1 MSFSDLMSSGRGPGV
16 IGMLLALV
24 VLVGFGLLFMFA
36 FDEGMQGKDQSIESM
51 IAHDAKEIE
60 NLTGGIANGEKEL
73 TKGPSLLA
81 KSKELG
87 AVKMEN
93 RIREG
98 SIDSLK
104 KGIDS
109 ANEAIAARN
118 KDFEAYKDEFRA
130 FIRGNAKG
138 QTMER
143 LETRR
148 GDVYENV
155 TIREVTAIGIQ
166 IMHSGGQK
174 RIAFEDLSDEIQD
187 QFQFDPKQKAA
198 AVAVE
203 VATRN
208 EHEKEQDQFGEEE
221 KRKAAEQKKKDAAE
235 LREKTIRAIAVK
247 RSRIESLGKEIE
259 GLQKAIPM
267 ESMKRISNAPQM
279 KLQLSNKQRELSA
292 LQADVA
298 RLQGTL

>member
-51 IAHDAKEIE
+51 IAHDAKVIE

-87 AVKMEN
+87 AMKTEN

-104 KGIDS
+104 KGIAS
-109 ANEAIAARN
+109 ANEAIAAKN
-118 KDFEAYKDEFRA
+118 KELEAYKDEFRA
-130 FIRGNAKG
+130 FARGKAKG
-138 QTMER
+138 RTMAR

-155 TIREVTAIGIQ
+155 TIREVTAIGMQ
-166 IMHSGGQK
+166 IMHDGGQK
-174 RIAFEDLSDEIQD
+174 RIAFEELSDEIQD

-208 EHEKEQDQFGEEE
+208 EHEAAVSVASEAATQ
-221 KRKAAEQKKKDAAE
+221 KAAEQKKKEAAE
-235 LREKTIRAIAVK
+235 LREKTIRAIAMK
-247 RSRIESLGKEIE
+247 KSRIESLGKEIE
-259 GLQKAIPM
+259 ELQKAIPM
-267 ESMKRISNAPQM
+267 ESQKRLSRAPQ
-279 KLQLSNKQRELSA
+279 LRTQLSNKQRELSA
-292 LQADVA
+292 LQSDVA
-298 RLQGTL
+298 RLEGGL

>member
-51 IAHDAKEIE
+51 IAHDAKVIE

-109 ANEAIAARN
+109 ANEAIATKN

-155 TIREVTAIGIQ
+155 TIREVTPIGIQ

-279 KLQLSNKQRELSA
+279 KLQLSNKQRELSVM
-292 LQADVA
+292 QADVA

>member
-1 MSFSDLMSSGRGPGV
+1 
-16 IGMLLALV
+16 MLLALV

-109 ANEAIAARN
+109 ANEAIAAKN

-130 FIRGNAKG
+130 FARGKAKG
-138 QTMER
+138 QTMAR

-155 TIREVTAIGIQ
+155 TIREVTAIGMQ
-166 IMHSGGQK
+166 IMHDGGQK
-174 RIAFEDLSDEIQD
+174 RIAFEELFDEIQD

-208 EHEKEQDQFGEEE
+208 EHEAAVSVASEVASQQ
-221 KRKAAEQKKKDAAE
+221 AAEQKKKEAAE

-247 RSRIESLGKEIE
+247 RSRVASLQREIE
-259 GLQKAIPM
+259 GLEKALPM
-267 ESMKRISNAPQM
+267 EANKPISNAPQISG
-279 KLQLSNKQRELSA
+279 QIRRKQQELSA
-292 LQADVA
+292 LQSNIA
-298 RLQGTL
+298 RLEAGL